1 MKITVIQHVA
11 FEAPGAITK
20 WAQLHNYPLEVI
32 RIFAEQPLPPAAAV
46 DFLVVLG
53 GPMSAND
60 PEEWLVQER
69 ALIKAVVADNKP
81 MFGICLGAQQLAKAF
96 HAQIVSTPKEVG
108 WGKIQTTTLGQERLQ
123 IAPQYEVLHWHGE
136 GFTLPENGQ
145 RLFASQFWKNQ
156 GFCLKRALG
165 LQFHLETTKETLQG
179 VVANDAAFVQG
190 SVLNQD
196 ATQIALQVPP
206 VKNQQLLFTLLDA
219 LVTPK

>member
-1 MKITVIQHVA
+1 MIQHVA

-108 WGKIQTTTLGQERLQ
+108 WGKIQTRLWDKKD
-123 IAPQYEVLHWHGE
+123 YKLHHNMRFYIGMVKDLLYRKMASAFLRANS
-136 GFTLPENGQ
+136 GKI
-145 RLFASQFWKNQ
+145 RAFA
-156 GFCLKRALG
+156 
-165 LQFHLETTKETLQG
+165 
-179 VVANDAAFVQG
+179 
-190 SVLNQD
+190 
-196 ATQIALQVPP
+196 
-206 VKNQQLLFTLLDA
+206 
-219 LVTPK
+219 